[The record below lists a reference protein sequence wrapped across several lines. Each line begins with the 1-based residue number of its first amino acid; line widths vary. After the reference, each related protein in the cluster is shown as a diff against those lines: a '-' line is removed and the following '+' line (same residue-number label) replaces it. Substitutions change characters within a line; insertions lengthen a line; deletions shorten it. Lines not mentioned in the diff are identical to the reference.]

1 MDAPHAIDHDGP
13 LGQQFSWN
21 YEHVSKLWE
30 YYGSIDHA
38 TQAQASVHYG
48 AYSVVH
54 KSSLRIITLNTDFY
68 YRNNIYAF
76 LNTEDPDYSKIFTF
90 LIDELQKA
98 EDAGQR
104 AWIMGHAF
112 SGWDGN
118 TALPNGSDML
128 YQIIERYSPHVI
140 ANVFW
145 GHTHEGK
152 PLPIPFNPLPTTQLT
167 PPPTDQIL
175 IYYSQNGTLQTASTA
190 LTTGWVGPSLTPLTN
205 MNSGYRLYE
214 VDTATWEIT
223 DAYTFHADVSTFPH
237 LNSTGPTFQL
247 EYSTRA
253 TYGPHINWPG
263 TAPLNATFWHRVT
276 EAMERDRSLVGT
288 FNTYQGKSSVRSPKC
303 TSDECAKA
311 KICYIRSG
319 STALGRECP
328 QGYASVQGTYA
339 GTGS

>member
-1 MDAPHAIDHDGP
+1 LDAPHAIDTDGP

-30 YYGSIDHA
+30 YYGSIDDA
-38 TQAQASVHYG
+38 TRAQAAVHYG

-76 LNTEDPDYSKIFTF
+76 LNAEDPDYSKIFTF

-128 YQIIERYSPHVI
+128 YQIIERYSPHVV

-145 GHTHEGK
+145 GHTHEGNY
-152 PLPIPFNPLPTTQLT
+152 PS
-167 PPPTDQIL
+167 PPPLSRSNI
-175 IYYSQNGTLQTASTA
+175 
-190 LTTGWVGPSLTPLTN
+190 
-205 MNSGYRLYE
+205 
-214 VDTATWEIT
+214 
-223 DAYTFHADVSTFPH
+223 
-237 LNSTGPTFQL
+237 PT
-247 EYSTRA
+247 
-253 TYGPHINWPG
+253 I
-263 TAPLNATFWHRVT
+263 
-276 EAMERDRSLVGT
+276 
-288 FNTYQGKSSVRSPKC
+288 
-303 TSDECAKA
+303 
-311 KICYIRSG
+311 
-319 STALGRECP
+319 
-328 QGYASVQGTYA
+328 
-339 GTGS
+339 